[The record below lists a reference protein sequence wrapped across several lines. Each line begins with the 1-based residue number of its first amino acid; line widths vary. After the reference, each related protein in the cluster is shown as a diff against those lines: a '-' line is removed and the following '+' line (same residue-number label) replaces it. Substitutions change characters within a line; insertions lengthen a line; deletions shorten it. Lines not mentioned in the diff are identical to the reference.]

1 MQLLVRDVPEEVAQ
15 KLDDIAKDNGYSS
28 RNQLI
33 VEILQR
39 YSILKDKTYVD
50 ALTPVLKTMM
60 TDEIRNLSELS
71 RQSIQTVEAV
81 SLKLLKTSQKL
92 DLYFGEDFWSG
103 ESE

>member
-60 TDEIRNLSELS
+60 EDEIRKLSEMS

>member
-71 RQSIQTVEAV
+71 RQSIHTVEAV

-92 DLYFGEDFWSG
+92 DLYFGEDFWND

>member
-92 DLYFGEDFWSG
+92 DLYFGEDFWND